1 MQHSPLGSWCTSL
14 LMNAMLGSKQPRPC
28 RLRYTAARVH
38 LSLKLSSNHHSLF
51 APNNNIN
58 LIAIM
63 SSQTTTAP
71 TTSSV
76 TNGSNGKAPVNGHR
90 LDEPLVK
97 VQPPRREDLQP
108 SYARVIKADDQDD
121 STVGWYPKARHS
133 IGQCMGALGAIPCCI
148 LCPNPF
154 KTVHQ
159 GNVGLVTKFGRF
171 ERAVDPGLVQINPL
185 SENLIQVDVK
195 IQIVEVPKQVC
206 MTKDNVSLQ
215 LTSVIYY
222 RITSPHKAAFGISNI
237 RQALI
242 ERTQTTLRHVIGA
255 RVLQDVIERREEIAQ
270 SIREIIEE
278 IAAGWGVEVESMLV
292 KDIIFSQ
299 DLQDS
304 LSMAAQS
311 KRTGEAKVIAARAE
325 VESAKLMRQA
335 ADILSSAPA
344 MQIRYLEAMQ
354 AMAKSA
360 NSKVIFLPA
369 TNQTVQSQLA
379 TADAYGEGP
388 SKYRANSNNNNNS
401 GGAAAE
407 YGQGNDGFQS
417 AINSHIIENM

>member
-1 MQHSPLGSWCTSL
+1 MSV
-14 LMNAMLGSKQPRPC
+14 NAE
-28 RLRYTAARVH
+28 T
-38 LSLKLSSNHHSLF
+38 
-51 APNNNIN
+51 
-58 LIAIM
+58 
-63 SSQTTTAP
+63 
-71 TTSSV
+71 
-76 TNGSNGKAPVNGHR
+76 NGKAAMENGHGSGSSR
-90 LDEPLVK
+90 SPNEPLVK

-108 SYARVIKADDQDD
+108 SYAQVIKPDTEDASQH
-121 STVGWYPKARHS
+121 GWYGSMINAL
-133 IGQCMGALGAIPCCI
+133 GNCLGNLGAIPCCI
-148 LCPNPF
+148 VCPNPY
-154 KTVHQ
+154 KPVAQ
-159 GNVGLVTKFGRF
+159 GNVGLVTRFGRF
-171 ERAVDPGLVQINPL
+171 ARAVDPGLVKINPL

-206 MTKDNVSLQ
+206 MTKDNVNLT

-222 RITSPHKAAFGISNI
+222 HITSPHKAAFGISNL
-237 RQALI
+237 RTALV

-278 IAAGWGVEVESMLV
+278 TATGWGVAVESMLI

-299 DLQDS
+299 ELQDS

-311 KRTGEAKVIAARAE
+311 KRTGEAKVIQARAE

-369 TNQTVQSQLA
+369 PNQSMQQQLA
-379 TADAYGEGP
+379 MADQHGEGP
-388 SKYRANSNNNNNS
+388 SSYENYGSISNEFAGNMQTPGFNNAVN
-401 GGAAAE
+401 ARVV
-407 YGQGNDGFQS
+407 
-417 AINSHIIENM
+417 ENM

>member
-1 MQHSPLGSWCTSL
+1 
-14 LMNAMLGSKQPRPC
+14 MNG
-28 RLRYTAARVH
+28 
-38 LSLKLSSNHHSLF
+38 
-51 APNNNIN
+51 
-58 LIAIM
+58 
-63 SSQTTTAP
+63 
-71 TTSSV
+71 TSSDV
-76 TNGSNGKAPVNGHR
+76 NGKAPLGSDSGSSHPVA
-90 LDEPLVK
+90 PLVK

-108 SYARVIKADDQDD
+108 SYAKAIEPDTEDAAQH
-121 STVGWYPKARHS
+121 GWYGSMINALGS
-133 IGQCMGALGAIPCCI
+133 CVGTLGAIPCCI
-148 LCPNPF
+148 ICPNPY
-154 KTVHQ
+154 KPVAQ

-171 ERAVDPGLVQINPL
+171 ARAVDPGLVKINPL

-206 MTKDNVSLQ
+206 MTKDNVNLT

-222 RITSPHKAAFGISNI
+222 HIISPHKAAFGISNI
-237 RQALI
+237 RTALV

-270 SIREIIEE
+270 SIREIIDET
-278 IAAGWGVEVESMLV
+278 ATGWGVAVESMLV

-299 DLQDS
+299 ELQDS

-311 KRTGEAKVIAARAE
+311 KRTGEAKVISARAE

-354 AMAKSA
+354 SMAKTA

-369 TNQTVQSQLA
+369 QNQTVQQQLA
-379 TADAYGEGP
+379 QAEAVGEGP
-388 SKYRANSNNNNNS
+388 SSYRDYGTANHMT
-401 GGAAAE
+401 
-407 YGQGNDGFQS
+407 GNENQSEFAGNTHGFQS
-417 AINSHIIENM
+417 AVNARVVENM